1 VILGVDGGGTKTE
14 AWLAHL
20 NESGEPVVIGRSRS
34 GSSNPRAVGMD
45 AALEHLDQAVDW
57 AWTDAG
63 YRERPVDVAV
73 LAMSGVGH
81 ISAQEKVRVWAEAR
95 KLTHQLLL
103 KHDADPVLAEGTPAG
118 WGVALIVGT
127 GSAAI
132 GRDATGNQKVVGG
145 WGYHYGDEG
154 SAYWIGRCALE
165 ALARAADGRG
175 QPTKLS
181 AAILARLQADEPRS
195 ALPALEAT
203 GNVRGA
209 IASLAEAVEAT
220 AQAGD
225 AIASRI
231 VDDAA
236 HELASMVEVLRR
248 ELDFGSD
255 FPLAL
260 AGGVVC
266 GSSLLRE
273 RLLTKLSELSLHPE
287 PVRIVPQPVAGCLKI
302 AMQSL

>member
-1 VILGVDGGGTKTE
+1 
-14 AWLAHL
+14 
-20 NESGEPVVIGRSRS
+20 
-34 GSSNPRAVGMD
+34 MD

-95 KLTHQLLL
+95 KLTNQLLI
-103 KHDADPVLAEGTPAG
+103 KHDADPVLAEGTPSG

-132 GRDATGNQKVVGG
+132 GRKANGKQQVVGG

-154 SAYWIGRCALE
+154 SAYWIGRRGLE
-165 ALARAADGRG
+165 AMARAADGRS
-175 QPTKLS
+175 QPTQLT
-181 AAILARLQADEPRS
+181 AAILARLQADDPRS

-209 IASLAEAVEAT
+209 IAALAEAVDAT
-220 AQAGD
+220 ARTGD
-225 AIASRI
+225 AAAVGI
-231 VDDAA
+231 VSEAA
-236 HELASMVEVLRR
+236 QELASMINVLRR
-248 ELDFGSD
+248 DLGFGGD

-266 GSSLLRE
+266 GSAMLRE
-273 RLLTKLSELSLHPE
+273 QLLGNLSDLSLYPE
-287 PVRIVPQPVAGCLKI
+287 PVKLVPQPVAGCIKI
-302 AMQSL
+302 ALQSLPPQ